1 MLKRIKEKRDYKRR
15 FKELQNIVNDLLREK
30 HKLIEENDFFREEI
44 KKLTRE
50 RNIMRG
56 GITK

>member
-1 MLKRIKEKRDYKRR
+1 MLKNLKEKRDYKKR
-15 FKELQNIVNDLLREK
+15 FKELQAIVNDLLKEK
-30 HKLIEENDFFREEI
+30 HKLLEENDFFREEM